1 MDWSASWCA
10 RYFRALGG
18 GVKLLSQL
26 LLLRRARFRYSPE
39 LRSLPREKLVDTLK
53 DDWRKCTQVEL

>member
-1 MDWSASWCA
+1 VREVLPRSK
-10 RYFRALGG
+10 G

-39 LRSLPREKLVDTLK
+39 LRSLPREKLVDSLK
-53 DDWRKCTQVEL
+53 DDWRKCMRVEL